1 MKKRCYVE
9 PKSSF
14 VRMRGAAA
22 VADVC
27 WAYANNGKEF
37 YYNTSGPGYAKIT
50 LTTTGGCNGATI
62 ANVEYSD
69 KVTGDKRAEIE
80 AAVASAGGNNAEPFS
95 GSPFSQKVDPSWS

>member
-27 WAYANNGKEF
+27 WAYANNKKEF

-50 LTTTGGCNGATI
+50 LTTTRGCNGATI
-62 ANVEYSD
+62 ANVEYLD
-69 KVTGDKRAEIE
+69 GATDDKRAEID
-80 AAVASAGGNNAEPFS
+80 AAVASAGGNKAESFS
-95 GSPFSQKVDPSWS
+95 GSPFSNDPNPSWS

>member
-22 VADVC
+22 VADRC
-27 WAYANNGKEF
+27 WSYAKSGKEF
-37 YYNTSGPGYAKIT
+37 CYNTSGPGYAKIT

-62 ANVEYSD
+62 ADVEYC
-69 KVTGDKRAEIE
+69 KGATEDKRAEIE
-80 AAVASAGGNNAEPFS
+80 AAFASAGGNSAENFL
-95 GSPFSQKVDPSWS
+95 GSPFSREPDPGWS

>member
-22 VADVC
+22 VADRC
-27 WAYANNGKEF
+27 WSYAKNGKEF

-62 ANVEYSD
+62 ADVEYFNGA
-69 KVTGDKRAEIE
+69 TEAKRAEIE
-80 AAVASAGGNNAEPFS
+80 AVVASAGGNSAENFL
-95 GSPFSQKVDPSWS
+95 GSPFSHKANPGWS